1 MIRYIKAGQHIM
13 LIIFPASIV
22 YNRPTPTSITLP
34 RSIYNL
40 LLQLQVKFEFPQ
52 KEQEMYLPGQNSAAF
67 SNQNFLP
74 EATKNL
80 TYGDILTLVFGVIG
94 IAMAATTVWQNQRTY
109 RNSVLNTMQDEFEAV
124 IKTNH
129 QIGV

>member
-22 YNRPTPTSITLP
+22 YNRPKRHMLIIHS
-34 RSIYNL
+34 R
-40 LLQLQVKFEFPQ
+40 FEFPQ

-124 IKTNH
+124 SNFPTILSKLFSLETF
-129 QIGV
+129 

>member
-1 MIRYIKAGQHIM
+1 M
-13 LIIFPASIV
+13 LIIHS
-22 YNRPTPTSITLP
+22 R
-34 RSIYNL
+34 
-40 LLQLQVKFEFPQ
+40 FEFPQ
-52 KEQEMYLPGQNSAAF
+52 KEQEMYLPGQNSGKTSGNSQSNTLTIYEDEISQLYNNTAAF

-124 IKTNH
+124 SNFPTILSKLFSLETF
-129 QIGV
+129 

>member
-1 MIRYIKAGQHIM
+1 MTIYEDEISQ
-13 LIIFPASIV
+13 L
-22 YNRPTPTSITLP
+22 YNNT
-34 RSIYNL
+34 
-40 LLQLQVKFEFPQ
+40 
-52 KEQEMYLPGQNSAAF
+52 AAF

-124 IKTNH
+124 SNFPTILSKLFSLETF
-129 QIGV
+129 